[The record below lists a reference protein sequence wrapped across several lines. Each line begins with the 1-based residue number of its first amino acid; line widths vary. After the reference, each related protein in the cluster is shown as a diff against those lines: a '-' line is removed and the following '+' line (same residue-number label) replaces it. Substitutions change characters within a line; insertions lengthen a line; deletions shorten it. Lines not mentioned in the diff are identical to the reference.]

1 VSYSYRERHG
11 APTCLAQ
18 PALKHEGRSLRRT
31 DVRHKI
37 FRATDA

>member
-1 VSYSYRERHG
+1 VKGTVHQR
-11 APTCLAQ
+11 AQ

-31 DVRHKI
+31 EVRHKI